1 MQEVRQAVPR
11 FCQSYISLCLNTP
24 VKSAIP
30 LKFCCIDRIYRIFY
44 IYSMTSIP
52 RKLPLGIQSFKDLR
66 EKNFLYVDKTEY
78 LFRLVNNGKVY
89 FLSRPR
95 RFGKSLFL
103 SALAAYFLGQK
114 ELFKG
119 LYIEKA
125 EEELAVQENRA
136 AWQEYPVLYFDF
148 NTGQYDTIESL
159 ISRIELFLSP
169 LEKKYAITSAQGDL
183 AQRLEEIIK
192 QIYETTHKQVVI
204 LVDEYDKP
212 LLQTMG
218 VNETLNEQYR
228 NTLKAFYSVIKT
240 CDQYIRFAF
249 LTGVTKFSKISIFS
263 DLNNLRDISMEK
275 QYAGICGITQAELEA
290 NFQPEIQALAS
301 EQDLTYQQTV
311 TTLKQW
317 YDGYC
322 FSPAGDNMY
331 NPFSVLNAFV
341 KERFGSYWFSTGT
354 PTFLVNYLKEAH
366 YYIPD
371 LDGNVELD
379 EEGLQTYRAVAQD
392 TLPILFQAG
401 YLTIKEYISDL
412 RLYRLGFPN
421 DEVRYGFLHN
431 LLPAYSDVPFG
442 QTGVWVGRFVQ
453 DIRKGNVDEF
463 MERMQAIISSIP
475 YDDFPKEKLKLR
487 EQNYQT
493 AVYLVFA
500 LMGQFVQTEVHSAK
514 GRADCVVQTADSVYI
529 FEFKLSGNGSA
540 EDALTQIKK
549 KEYAAKYLTDG
560 KKIVLIGSSFDEQ
573 TRTIKDWQ
581 IANG

>member
-1 MQEVRQAVPR
+1 
-11 FCQSYISLCLNTP
+11 
-24 VKSAIP
+24 
-30 LKFCCIDRIYRIFY
+30 
-44 IYSMTSIP
+44 MTSIP
-52 RKLPLGIQSFKDLR
+52 RKLPIGIQSFKDLR

-78 LFRLVNNGKVY
+78 LFRLANSSKVY

-103 SALAAYFLGQK
+103 STLAAYFLGQK
-114 ELFKG
+114 ELFTE
-119 LYIEKA
+119 LYLEKA
-125 EEELAVQENRA
+125 EEEQAELEQRA
-136 AWQEYPVLYFDF
+136 AWEAYPVLYLDF
-148 NTGQYDTIESL
+148 NTGNYTESD
-159 ISRIELFLSP
+159 ELGMNLNGH
-169 LEKKYAITSAQGDL
+169 LCKWEKLYGVEPSEQNFALRFAGVITRACQQTG
-183 AQRLEEIIK
+183 
-192 QIYETTHKQVVI
+192 KQVVI

-218 VNETLNEQYR
+218 VNEELNERYR

-275 QYAGICGITQAELEA
+275 QYAGLCGITQAELEA

-371 LDGNVELD
+371 LDGKVELD

-401 YLTIKEYISDL
+401 YLTIKTYIQEA

-421 DEVRYGFLHN
+421 NEVRYGFLKN
-431 LLPAYSDVPFG
+431 LLPAYSGLPFVE
-442 QTGVWVGRFVQ
+442 TGKSVWKFVE
-453 DIRKGNVDEF
+453 DIRAGNIEGV
-463 MERMQAIISSIP
+463 MERLKAIISGIA
-475 YDDFPKEKLKLR
+475 YDSVTEENLKLR

-493 AVYLVFA
+493 AVYLVFT
-500 LMGQFVQTEVHSAK
+500 LMGQFVQTEVHCST
-514 GRADCVVQTADSVYI
+514 GRADCIVITADAVYI

-540 EDALTQIKK
+540 EDALNQIKE

-560 KKIVLIGSSFDEQ
+560 KKIVLIGSSFNEQ